1 MDKLIEMF
9 TLTGNPWWDVP
20 LLLGC
25 VFLGI
30 AITLN
35 R

>member
-9 TLTGNPWWDVP
+9 SLTGNPWWDVP

-25 VFLGI
+25 AFLSL
-30 AITLN
+30 AFVMN